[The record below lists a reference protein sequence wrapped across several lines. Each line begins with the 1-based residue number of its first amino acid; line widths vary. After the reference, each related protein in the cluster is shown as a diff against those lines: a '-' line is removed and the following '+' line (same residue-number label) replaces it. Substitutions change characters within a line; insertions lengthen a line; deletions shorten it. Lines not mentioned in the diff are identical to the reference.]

1 MTPSDLPAPTSRI
14 AAYFIDCGLVLV
26 YLGLLTAVTRVL
38 EGLGGPNLFDVGSAL
53 AFQGT
58 VFMTL
63 VLPAWIYLAWCE
75 SSAWQ
80 ATVGKRL
87 LKLQVVTMADQRATF
102 WQTTIRG
109 FIKLVLPWELAHSV
123 LNTNEGLRNMK
134 PGQPLHLTDPTST
147 QLAVIGIVWVLII
160 WYAAAI
166 FLGARRPVYDLLAGT
181 KVIRLSTNTI

>member
-1 MTPSDLPAPTSRI
+1 MTPSDLPAPIRRI

-26 YLGLLTAVTRVL
+26 YLGLLTAGIRVL
-38 EGLGGPNLFDVGSAL
+38 KGLGGPNLFEFGSAW
-53 AFQGT
+53 AFQGA

-63 VLPAWIYLAWCE
+63 GLPAWIYLAWCE

-109 FIKLVLPWELAHSV
+109 LIKLVLPWELAHFV

-134 PGQPLHLTDPTST
+134 PGQPLHLTDPTAI
-147 QLAVIGIVWVLII
+147 QFAVIGIVWVLMIS
-160 WYAAAI
+160 YAAAI
-166 FLGARRPVYDLLAGT
+166 FMGARRPVYDLLAST

>member
-1 MTPSDLPAPTSRI
+1 M
-14 AAYFIDCGLVLV
+14 
-26 YLGLLTAVTRVL
+26 L
-38 EGLGGPNLFDVGSAL
+38 EGLGGPNLFDICSAL

-75 SSAWQ
+75 SSARQ

-109 FIKLVLPWELAHSV
+109 LVKLVLPWELAHYV
-123 LNTNEGLRNMK
+123 LNTNEGLRNVK
-134 PGQPLHLTDPTST
+134 PGQSLHLTAPTSI
-147 QLAVIGIVWVLII
+147 QWAAIGIVWVLII
-160 WYAAAI
+160 SYAAAVSHQI
-166 FLGARRPVYDLLAGT
+166 RNPRCRVSQSLNL
-181 KVIRLSTNTI
+181 VI